1 MHFETSVIFSL
12 CQTRMAC
19 EFSRVHE
26 ALEFIS
32 GQSVWTHSIP
42 RMLQALKPSLMQ
54 QFPWAYSDDAVVADQ
69 VIADAADAE
78 VRGDVMAVINSE
90 MNKLSAK
97 YGATHEAKVI
107 DDPTSVYKNPLAEAE
122 EIFGDKVIVFDL
134 GILSTFGA
142 SPCQIAI
149 AAFLVN
155 ESIGT
160 LSDKIL
166 HEWLNKEWGKEDLA
180 ELNAI
185 VHEIGGG
192 WPRAKLRE
200 LLDVLE
206 TSLNKEEV
214 ETLKKH
220 YGVE

>member
-1 MHFETSVIFSL
+1 MNNENRITIPWMIEHLTSTCKKVYEKEVL
-12 CQTRMAC
+12 
-19 EFSRVHE
+19 
-26 ALEFIS
+26 FIVPQEPK
-32 GQSVWTHSIP
+32 G
-42 RMLQALKPSLMQ
+42 LKRHLNKFLKDNP
-54 QFPWAYSDDAVVADQ
+54 DAVIIDQ
-69 VIADAADAE
+69 TDKCYTYQEQRDFVSKVVLTNPATKIIVLTYSAVTLSDAFTCQIYIWRE
-78 VRGDVMAVINSE
+78 NRF
-90 MNKLSAK
+90 K
-97 YGATHEAKVI
+97 Y
-107 DDPTSVYKNPLAEAE
+107 
-122 EIFGDKVIVFDL
+122 L
-134 GILSTFGA
+134 GTLSTFGA

-166 HEWLNKEWGKEDLA
+166 HEWLNKEWEKEDLA